1 MNNGS
6 FDPNEYGNN
15 ADQQKS
21 GTENNQNT
29 ASQQNAGEQPNY
41 QQPNY
46 QQPNYQQPNYQQP
59 NYQQPYQAYQ
69 PPVQQPQQPAMGQA
83 IAAMI
88 CGIASIVFCML
99 PAGIVAIILSNIAKK
114 RGNTSGMATA
124 GLITGIIGSIVSV
137 IYIVYIV
144 IVVVLATSSG
154 ILYY

>member
-15 ADQQKS
+15 A
-21 GTENNQNT
+21 NN
-29 ASQQNAGEQPNY
+29 QQNAN

-46 QQPNYQQPNYQQP
+46 QQPNYQQPG
-59 NYQQPYQAYQ
+59 QQPYQAYQ

-99 PAGIVAIILSNIAKK
+99 PAGIVAIILSNIAKN

-137 IYIVYIV
+137 IYIIYVV
-144 IVVVLATSSG
+144 IVVVFWSSTVG
-154 ILYY
+154 FYF